1 MPKIYLGYF
10 KPLDDTD
17 LDIKQANLILYLLAD
32 LGWPIMVSVRSI
44 KERGTGLH
52 TARLVIG

>member
-1 MPKIYLGYF
+1 MPKIYLGYS

-17 LDIKQANLILYLLAD
+17 LDVKQANLILHQLAD
-32 LGWPIMVSVRSI
+32 PGWPIIVPVRDI